1 MAGWLTLD
9 ETRDWW
15 RDAAGIDDEYL
26 QLILDVA
33 AQQILEF
40 GPQRIADAIAGVPA
54 ELDETGYGHG
64 PNGHAGELVP
74 GEVPENYRLAQL
86 TQTRNIWNKVKQ
98 DPGYQG
104 IGDEPFA
111 FIPVDLTQAV
121 QKMIRPRRAKP
132 VVA

>member
-40 GPQRIADAIAGVPA
+40 GREAVAAEIAASGI
-54 ELDETGYGHG
+54 
-64 PNGHAGELVP
+64 
-74 GEVPENYRLAQL
+74 VPENYRLAQL

-111 FIPVDLTQAV
+111 FMPVDLTQAV

>member
-1 MAGWLTLD
+1 MTTDQFTAAFSQAFDASSSTGWVTID
-9 ETRDWW
+9 EARDWW
-15 RDAAGIDDEYL
+15 RDAAGIDDAYL
-26 QLILDVA
+26 QMILDMA
-33 AQQILEF
+33 EQQVLEF
-40 GPQRIADAIAGVPA
+40 GSERIADEIAVSGVV
-54 ELDETGYGHG
+54 
-64 PNGHAGELVP
+64 PN
-74 GEVPENYRLAQL
+74 NYRLAQL